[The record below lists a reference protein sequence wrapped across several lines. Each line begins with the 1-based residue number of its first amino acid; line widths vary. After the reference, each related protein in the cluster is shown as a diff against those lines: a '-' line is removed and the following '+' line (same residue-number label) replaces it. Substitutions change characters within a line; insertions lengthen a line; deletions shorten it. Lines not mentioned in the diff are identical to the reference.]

1 MMISLGGLKLLTVL
15 VLAEVLLV
23 KGQWNPS
30 FSSYV
35 FIGAGRQPQGFGLQ
49 PLTPWQSSRLTSPNQ
64 YISVI
69 TTTGNRIPETAF
81 TVKQPSPNDVN
92 SWQNNRLTWPS
103 QSRQVTIA
111 TSNRIPEIE
120 STVKQPSR
128 NEFNS
133 WQNNRLTQP
142 NQSRKVTTATG
153 NRIPETESTVKQP
166 SRNEFNSWQNNRLT
180 QPNQSRQVTTAT
192 GNRRPETGSTRQPS
206 PNDVDSNNQNI
217 PNYSGP
223 VFLVPCKCPTAK
235 NFDPVCGTDNRT
247 YVNRS
252 TLDCNNRC
260 GVNVNFKRRGSC
272 AANRT

>member
-15 VLAEVLLV
+15 VLAAVLSV

-30 FSSYV
+30 FGSNV
-35 FIGAGRQPQGFGLQ
+35 FTGAGRQPQGFDRQ
-49 PLTPWQSSRLTSPNQ
+49 PLTTWQS
-64 YISVI
+64 
-69 TTTGNRIPETAF
+69 
-81 TVKQPSPNDVN
+81 
-92 SWQNNRLTWPS
+92 NRLTRP
-103 QSRQVTIA
+103 
-111 TSNRIPEIE
+111 
-120 STVKQPSR
+120 
-128 NEFNS
+128 
-133 WQNNRLTQP
+133 TQ
-142 NQSRKVTTATG
+142 T
-153 NRIPETESTVKQP
+153 
-166 SRNEFNSWQNNRLT
+166 
-180 QPNQSRQVTTAT
+180 RQVTTAT